1 MSSGPPSRDPR
12 RSRSRSRTGRS
23 PAGGSSSG
31 AERRSPSQGTRAFA
45 PAASLRL
52 TPGRATPDE
61 LVDHPVLWDRSRAR
75 TLVVASGKG
84 GVGKSNL
91 CANLAVALGQRGARV
106 LLLDADVSQ
115 ANLDLLLGLHPRY
128 DLQHVLSG
136 ERTLEEIV
144 VTGPAGVRL
153 IPAASDVPEL
163 AELDDYRRECLLRGI
178 GTLEGEADLVVMDTA
193 SGVTRDVLALCLA
206 ADDVIVMTTPE
217 MPAFAD
223 AYGLVKVLNAQGI
236 RRAPHLLVS
245 QAASAEE
252 AAETADRIRLV
263 ARRFLCLELDSW
275 GVIPDDPAIPLAVR
289 RQEPVLTAF
298 PQSPAAAAYRAL
310 AERLWPA
317 QPSDPANE
325 EAHPDR
331 LVAGARRDRHKLGA

>member
-1 MSSGPPSRDPR
+1 MTSGRSPREPRRGRERHPLEPRTGSAVRGAGRSGPP
-12 RSRSRSRTGRS
+12 TGEAR
-23 PAGGSSSG
+23 PAP
-31 AERRSPSQGTRAFA
+31 E
-45 PAASLRL
+45 AASLRVM
-52 TPGRATPDE
+52 PGNVPGGQ
-61 LVDHPVLWDRSRAR
+61 LVDHPALWNRSQAR

-106 LLLDADVSQ
+106 LLLDADISQ
-115 ANLDLLLGLHPRY
+115 ANLDLLLGVHPRF

-144 VTGPAGVRL
+144 VAGPAGVRL

-178 GTLEGEADLVVMDTA
+178 GTLEGGADLVIMDTA

-206 ADDVIVMTTPE
+206 ADDVLVMTTPE

-223 AYGLVKVLNAQGI
+223 AYGLIKVLATQGI
-236 RRAPHLLVS
+236 RQAPHLLVS
-245 QAASAEE
+245 QATTADEAEE
-252 AAETADRIRLV
+252 TAARIRLV
-263 ARRFLCLELDSW
+263 ARRFLQLEIESW
-275 GVIPDDPAIPLAVR
+275 GAVPEDPAIPLAVR
-289 RQEPVLTAF
+289 RQEPVVVAY
-298 PQSPAAAAYRAL
+298 PQSPAASAYQAL

-317 QPSDPANE
+317 PQMDPATE
-325 EAHPDR
+325 ELPPACYSS
-331 LVAGARRDRHKLGA
+331 GARRDRQKLGA